1 MDEFR
6 ARLKALS
13 KINKIESVQKT
24 LEDLLDIALGS
35 DPVTNEKTVDSESEL
50 LSLLQ
55 ELDES
60 IKDGSEAGARAAIGK
75 TKNALLERNVLC
87 KAGK

>member
-6 ARLKALS
+6 ARLRALN
-13 KINKIESVQKT
+13 KINKIEGVESI
-24 LEDLLDIALGS
+24 LSDLLDIALGS
-35 DPVTNEKTVDSESEL
+35 DPVTNDKTLDSESEL

-60 IKDGSEAGARAAIGK
+60 IKDGSEEEARAVIEK
-75 TKNALLERNVLC
+75 IKNALLERNVLC

>member
-1 MDEFR
+1 METKKLD
-6 ARLKALS
+6 
-13 KINKIESVQKT
+13 KINKIEGVKKNLS
-24 LEDLLDIALGS
+24 DLLDIALGS
-35 DPVTNEKTVDSESEL
+35 DPVTNDKTLDSESEL

-60 IKDGSEAGARAAIGK
+60 IKDGSEEEARTVIEK

>member
-6 ARLKALS
+6 ARLKALN
-13 KINKIESVQKT
+13 KINKIEGVERILS
-24 LEDLLDIALGS
+24 DLLDIALGS
-35 DPVTNEKTVDSESEL
+35 DPVTNDKTLDSESEL

-60 IKDGSEAGARAAIGK
+60 IKDGSEEEARTVIEK